1 MNYEFVW
8 FCKDI
13 EHVYIGKRIDDSQ
26 KKKEAE
32 NFKIQKLIEKVDGK
46 NLSQKNYE
54 AKRSNILA
62 VLDTYS
68 ELIRSN

>member
-1 MNYEFVW
+1 MNLFGFV
-8 FCKDI
+8 
-13 EHVYIGKRIDDSQ
+13 RILSMYNSQ

>member
-1 MNYEFVW
+1 M
-8 FCKDI
+8 
-13 EHVYIGKRIDDSQ
+13 
-26 KKKEAE
+26 
-32 NFKIQKLIEKVDGK
+32 EKVDGK